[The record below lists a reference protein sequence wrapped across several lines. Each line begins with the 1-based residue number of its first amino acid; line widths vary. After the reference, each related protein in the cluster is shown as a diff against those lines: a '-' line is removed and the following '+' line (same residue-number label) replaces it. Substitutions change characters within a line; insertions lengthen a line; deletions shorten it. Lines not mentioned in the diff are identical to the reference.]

1 MILARVLSRI
11 YKKGGIILIDAQNT
25 KYVIGE
31 PKSVKPTTLKL
42 LKKNLNWKLILDP
55 EFEFPEAY
63 MRGEI
68 IIENSSLHD
77 FLMEFVQNLGRKEV
91 TLLSKIVKNLFGL
104 WRYMTNFNTISK
116 SKKDIS
122 HHYDLGGKKGEKLYD
137 IMLDKK
143 LRQYSMAY
151 WKEDTKTLE
160 EAQENKLNHIIKKLD
175 IKKGEKILDV
185 GSGWGTAAAY
195 VAQKTG
201 CEGTGVTLSENQYNY
216 SIENAKKLNL
226 SNQINFQLQDYR
238 ELKGKF
244 DKIYSIGM
252 FEHVALKY
260 YKTFFKKMNELL
272 EEKGTFL
279 LHTIGVVDAP
289 SSPNKW
295 INRRIFP
302 GGRCP
307 SYSQII
313 KPIEKTGLIVADC
326 ETLIRHY
333 DKTLEHWLERILS
346 KKTEIKDLYD
356 DKFLRMWNFYL
367 SSCAAAF
374 RYRDLVVFQL
384 QIVKNFQSAHPTRD
398 YIYNS

>member
-1 MILARVLSRI
+1 MILARVLSKI
-11 YKKGGIILIDAQNT
+11 YKKGGIVLIDAKGT
-25 KYVIGE
+25 KFLCGS
-31 PKSVKPTTLKL
+31 PSPVKPTTLKL
-42 LKKNLNWKLILDP
+42 MKKNLNWKLILDP
-55 EFEFPEAY
+55 EFAFPEAY
-63 MRGEI
+63 MRNEI
-68 IIENSSLHD
+68 VIENSSLHD
-77 FLMEFVQNLGRKEV
+77 FLMEFVKNLGRKDV
-91 TLLSKIVKNLFGL
+91 TLPSKVIKNLFGL
-104 WRYMTNFNTISK
+104 WRYMTNFNTISSNRRK
-116 SKKDIS
+116 IS
-122 HHYDLGGKKGEKLYD
+122 YHYDLGGKKGEKLYD

-143 LRQYSMAY
+143 YRQYSMAY

-175 IKKGEKILDV
+175 IKKGEKILDL
-185 GSGWGTAAAY
+185 GSGYGTAASY

-201 CEGTGVTLSENQYNY
+201 CEVTGVTLSENQYNY

-226 SNQINFQLQDYR
+226 SNQINFQLKDYR

-346 KKTEIKDLYD
+346 KKSEIQDLYD
-356 DKFLRMWNFYL
+356 DKFLRMWKFYL

-374 RYRDLVVFQL
+374 RYRDLAVFQL
-384 QIVKNFQSAHPTRD
+384 QIVKNFQSAHRTRD

>member
-1 MILARVLSRI
+1 MILAKVLNKI
-11 YKKGGIILIDAQNT
+11 YKKDGLILEDSSGQ
-25 KYVIGE
+25 KYIVGNPRKDNPLTI
-31 PKSVKPTTLKL
+31 K
-42 LKKNLNWKLILDP
+42 LKKENLKWKLILDP

-68 IIENSSLHD
+68 VIENSSLHD
-77 FLMEFVQNLGRKEV
+77 FLMEFVQNLGRNEV

-116 SKKDIS
+116 SKKNIS

-201 CEGTGVTLSENQYNY
+201 CEVTGVTLSENQYNY

-226 SNQINFQLQDYR
+226 SNQINFQLKDYR
-238 ELKGKF
+238 EIKGKF

-260 YKTFFKKMNELL
+260 YKTFFKK
-272 EEKGTFL
+272 K
-279 LHTIGVVDAP
+279 
-289 SSPNKW
+289 
-295 INRRIFP
+295 
-302 GGRCP
+302 
-307 SYSQII
+307 
-313 KPIEKTGLIVADC
+313 
-326 ETLIRHY
+326 
-333 DKTLEHWLERILS
+333 
-346 KKTEIKDLYD
+346 
-356 DKFLRMWNFYL
+356 
-367 SSCAAAF
+367 
-374 RYRDLVVFQL
+374 
-384 QIVKNFQSAHPTRD
+384 
-398 YIYNS
+398 